1 MKLAQSIKP
10 DLIPRPQLFNKGS
23 QTQTRK
29 IPSTH
34 ESERL
39 KSVFLDAITHDLRTP
54 LTAIKASVTSLLD
67 GLGTDFEQRKELL
80 TIIDEEC
87 DRINRLV
94 SEASEIARLES
105 GEMKLNLASHSIGD
119 LISAALAD
127 CRSVMANREISLDVK
142 HFDSRLLVDLS
153 LAKRVLVHLIANAQL
168 YSSPG
173 QPITIRAKQHDKFH
187 DISVADQGPGVEEEE
202 IEHIFEKF
210 YRGKNVRYRV
220 PGTGMGLPIA
230 KMIVEAHGGTIRV
243 VNCAGRGS
251 VFTFSLPAKRD
262 GHTKHLQRNRR
273 RELKRTPG
281 RDSKTMVA
289 IRDEIKRASSASRHW
304 RRTLR
309 KAPIPRNEGFIG
321 SAGGG

>member
-1 MKLAQSIKP
+1 LKLEQSIKA
-10 DLIPRPQLFNKGS
+10 DLISAPQLFNTGS
-23 QTQTRK
+23 QTQTNM

-39 KSVFLDAITHDLRTP
+39 KSVFLDAIAHDFKTP
-54 LTAIKASVTSLLD
+54 LTSIKVSVTILLGD
-67 GLGTDFEQRKELL
+67 LETDLEQRKELL

-119 LISAALAD
+119 LISAALTD
-127 CRSVMANREISLDVK
+127 CRSVTSNREICLDVK
-142 HFDSRLLVDLS
+142 HLDSRLLVDLS
-153 LAKRVLVHLIANAQL
+153 LAKRVLVQLIANAQL

-173 QPITIRAKQHDKFH
+173 KPITITTKRRDKFH
-187 DISVADQGPGVEEEE
+187 DISVADQGPGIEEEE
-202 IEHIFEKF
+202 IGHIFEKF
-210 YRGKNVRYRV
+210 YRGKNVRYCV

-251 VFTFSLPAKRD
+251 VFTFSLPANRD
-262 GHTKHLQRNRR
+262 GHTEHSQRNN
-273 RELKRTPG
+273 
-281 RDSKTMVA
+281 SKQKISIAAV
-289 IRDEIKRASSASRHW
+289 S
-304 RRTLR
+304 
-309 KAPIPRNEGFIG
+309 
-321 SAGGG
+321 

>member
-1 MKLAQSIKP
+1 MKLEQSIKA
-10 DLIPRPQLFNKGS
+10 DLISAPQLFNTGS
-23 QTQTRK
+23 QTQTNM

-39 KSVFLDAITHDLRTP
+39 KSVFLDAIAHDFKTP
-54 LTAIKASVTSLLD
+54 LTSIKVSVTILLGD
-67 GLGTDFEQRKELL
+67 LETDLEQRKELL

-119 LISAALAD
+119 LISAALTD
-127 CRSVMANREISLDVK
+127 CRSVTSNREICLDVK
-142 HFDSRLLVDLS
+142 HLDSRLLVDLS
-153 LAKRVLVHLIANAQL
+153 LAKRVLVQLIANAQL

-173 QPITIRAKQHDKFH
+173 KPITITTKRRDKFH
-187 DISVADQGPGVEEEE
+187 DISVADQGPGIEEEE
-202 IEHIFEKF
+202 IGHIFEKF
-210 YRGKNVRYRV
+210 YRGKNVRYCV

-251 VFTFSLPAKRD
+251 VFTFSLPANRD
-262 GHTKHLQRNRR
+262 GHTEHSQRNN
-273 RELKRTPG
+273 
-281 RDSKTMVA
+281 SKQKISIAAV
-289 IRDEIKRASSASRHW
+289 S
-304 RRTLR
+304 
-309 KAPIPRNEGFIG
+309 
-321 SAGGG
+321 